1 MGRAWRRAAA
11 YLPRYTD
18 GTRRLGGPDED
29 AFTFAATALERA
41 AAGGQSDP
49 REAVVHP
56 LGAVGALDASAFSAL
71 LGVPVR
77 LEGSP
82 GEASLKAAWLAASSG
97 TGPHWVVLAVGG
109 AGHTTADLPPP
120 GEGAVAFLFD
130 DDLDGRPV
138 QAEPAPTWPEGS
150 PTSLAPAFSW
160 ATRADSV
167 RLVGDWAVDPAQGER
182 LSRGEASSKGAG
194 ASVSQGAFV
203 PSPRYDESRRSRWRF
218 EADRCGHCGA
228 RTFPARGRCR
238 ACGATDALAA
248 ERLPPDGWTVVAS
261 TRIGPGGQPTEFDAQ
276 VEFEGPYGVVLAELA
291 PDARV
296 TLQVA
301 EGAPPQLRVGARV
314 DTRIRRLYPIEGAW
328 RYGRKAIPAVTPAG
342 RPTP

>member
-11 YLPRYTD
+11 YLPQYTD

-41 AAGGQSDP
+41 AAGGRSDP
-49 REAVVHP
+49 REAVVHA
-56 LGAVGALDASAFSAL
+56 LGTLGSLDATVLSAL
-71 LGVPVR
+71 LGSPVR
-77 LEGSP
+77 LQAP
-82 GEASLKAAWLAASSG
+82 PADPSLKSALLAASSG
-97 TGPHWVVLAVGG
+97 TGPHWVVLSAGG
-109 AGHTTADLPPP
+109 VGHTTADLPPP

-130 DDLDGRPV
+130 DDPDGRPERAGPV
-138 QAEPAPTWPEGS
+138 PTWSEGS

-160 ATRADSV
+160 ATRVDAA
-167 RLVGDWAVDPAQGER
+167 RLVGDWAADPAQGER
-182 LSRGEASSKGAG
+182 LSRGDAGPKGAG
-194 ASVSQGAFV
+194 VSVSQGAFV
-203 PSPRYDESRRSRWRF
+203 PNPRYDESRRSRWRF
-218 EADRCGHCGA
+218 EADRCGDCGA

-276 VEFEGPYGVVLAELA
+276 VESEGPYGVVLAELS
-291 PDARV
+291 PDVRV

-301 EGAPPQLRVGARV
+301 EGAPAQLRVGAAS
-314 DTRIRRLYPIEGAW
+314 TRGCVGSTRWKGPGGTGARRSP
-328 RYGRKAIPAVTPAG
+328 R
-342 RPTP
+342 